1 MGSLM
6 NQVSLKGL
14 LYISI
19 NKVRIAGYE
28 YKWEKKIIKRYLY
41 GGLNE

>member
-1 MGSLM
+1 M
-6 NQVSLKGL
+6 NQVSIEGL
-14 LYISI
+14 LYISR

-41 GGLNE
+41 WRN